1 MCGSASNAERETTG
15 EDRAERLRQAIDA
28 DYDVLF
34 RRVSVL
40 VYRLCGRLRRDEVV
54 DRVREVLGEAVK
66 RALQSAEHFDPARSA
81 TAWLIGFS
89 LRILQEQR
97 RGGKKW
103 AVAQSDLGNEAWK
116 RVVEGLCSAADSDAA
131 TLRLDVRQALSRLE
145 AGQRR
150 VLELRYFEGLDG
162 EELAAALGAPTAGA
176 ARVRLARALQALR
189 AAFGASGDEGSH
201 D

>member
-1 MCGSASNAERETTG
+1 MSGSVPNAARETTG
-15 EDRAERLRQAIDA
+15 ADRAQRLRQAIDA

-40 VYRLCGRLRRDEVV
+40 VYRLCGRLRHEEVV

-66 RALQSAEHFDPARSA
+66 RALQAAEHFDPERSA
-81 TAWLIGFS
+81 SAWLLGFS

-97 RGGKKW
+97 RGGRR

-116 RVVEGLCSAADSDAA
+116 QVLEGLCTAGDTDAA
-131 TLRLDVRQALSRLE
+131 TVRLDIRLALSRLD
-145 AGQRR
+145 AAQRR

-162 EELAAALGAPTAGA
+162 EVLAAALGAPTAGA

-189 AAFGASGDEGSH
+189 TQFVATEDKGRP
-201 D
+201 